1 MKAEF
6 GPVFVAIVHEFL
18 AQGGSRIY
26 GSIAFDSEV
35 VTMLCL
41 NCLVEIGDEASET
54 IFLRSIRK
62 GLDILASDCFI
73 EQLSYL
79 RHHFFFRAVVV
90 VIEYC
95 ESRRVPKGNEQGTV
109 PY

>member
-1 MKAEF
+1 MRAES
-6 GPVFVAIVHEFL
+6 GQIYVAIVNELL
-18 AQGGSRIY
+18 AQGESRIY
-26 GSIAFDSEV
+26 GSIAFDSDV
-35 VTMLCL
+35 LTMLCL

-54 IFLRSIRK
+54 IFLRSIRR

-73 EQLSYL
+73 EQLSFL
-79 RHHFFFRAVVV
+79 RHHVFSRAVVV

-109 PY
+109 PN